1 MNYKLRATKKS
12 HRFLP
17 CDNNQPPQGNLEDKG
32 MKFKWNAVVIALLL
46 AVAAPVSALP
56 ENGLKFVETADG
68 RQSARTRELVQWTH
82 SRLVFEKTL
91 KRVAVGQEST
101 MQVEVLGANEV
112 LALAKKV
119 GRTSI
124 MVWYTDGSSETFLF
138 SVVEDLSVLRSAL
151 SDIHRNI
158 RIQLAPD
165 RAALVLRGKVPTVDF
180 RMAAESAARNYL
192 DVGLGGSRG
201 NVDVLMQSSGLGAAV
216 QDSNFRVQSAANK
229 SPRNAI
235 RGGATVINLIQVETL
250 PLNITEKLK
259 SAIAGIGGEDVTIR
273 RIQRGDLQDNLEDTL
288 ILAGSVENQVVLT
301 RVLNI
306 ASRLFTGQDAESD
319 MRAITNESGGLTGG
333 RSSSGNNSFGGG
345 IGQSGGNSLGG
356 GGGLGNELS
365 KNIGRSTLVSV
376 GGGRI
381 LSMIDVRDL
390 PQVRV
395 SVQMHEISRSRLKSW
410 RPDLTA
416 VSNGYDNSTVFG
428 LNGSSQRA
436 TGASQVETAL
446 QVLGGTLLGNIQ
458 VGGSDMAFDLL
469 FSLLEEE
476 GISRTLSRPTLTV
489 LAGETATFR
498 AGGEVPVPRAFAPS
512 GLSGDDSVGSNA
524 AGVFSGT
531 DFKSFGVELEVR
543 AMVGENDKITLD
555 LRPTISMPDTKL
567 TQDIAGSTG
576 STLNSTAFN
585 VRTINT
591 STRLIDGQP
600 LIIGGLVSRDV
611 SDNESHTP
619 GLSSVP
625 VLGNLAKSSSKN
637 DSDRELII
645 VVTPTIVREPKHEVA
660 LWQFPANTELLLR
673 SLVVPPKGTRNYSN
687 GREK

>member
-1 MNYKLRATKKS
+1 
-12 HRFLP
+12 
-17 CDNNQPPQGNLEDKG
+17 
-32 MKFKWNAVVIALLL
+32 MKFKWNAFAIALLL
-46 AVAAPVSALP
+46 AVTAPVNALP

-138 SVVEDLSVLRSAL
+138 SVVEDLSVLRRAL
-151 SDIHRNI
+151 SDIHPNI

-165 RAALVLRGKVPTVDF
+165 RAALVLRGKVPTVDY

-192 DVGLGGSRG
+192 DVGLGGGRG
-201 NVDVLMQSSGLGAAV
+201 SVDVLMQSADVGAMA
-216 QDSNFRVQSAANK
+216 QDANFRVQSSANN
-229 SPRNAI
+229 SPRRNTV

-259 SAIAGIGGEDVTIR
+259 TAISGIGGEDVTIR
-273 RIQRGDLQDNLEDTL
+273 RIQRGDLQDNMEDTL

-333 RSSSGNNSFGGG
+333 RSNGGGNSFG
-345 IGQSGGNSLGG
+345 SGGSSLGG
-356 GGGLGNELS
+356 GGGLGNDLS

-416 VSNGYDNSTVFG
+416 VSNGYDNSAVFG
-428 LNGSSQRA
+428 LSGSSQKA
-436 TGASQVETAL
+436 NGASQVETAL

-512 GLSGDDSVGSNA
+512 GLSDDDSVGSNA

-576 STLNSTAFN
+576 SSLNSTAFN

-591 STRLIDGQP
+591 STRLVDGQP

-645 VVTPTIVREPKHEVA
+645 VVTPTIVREPKHEMA
-660 LWQFPANTELLLR
+660 LWQFPANNELLLR
-673 SLVVPPKGTRNYSN
+673 SLVVAPKGTRNYSN